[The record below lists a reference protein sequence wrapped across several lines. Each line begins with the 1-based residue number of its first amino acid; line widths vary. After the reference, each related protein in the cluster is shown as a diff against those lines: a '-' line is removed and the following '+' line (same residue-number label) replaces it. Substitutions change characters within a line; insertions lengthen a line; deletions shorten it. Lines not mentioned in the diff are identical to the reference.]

1 MARPRS
7 SGPTDRELSILRVLW
22 EGARTVRD
30 VHEALQER
38 GVKVGYTSVQ
48 KTMQI
53 MFDKGLVVRDERRGT
68 HIYEA
73 AEAQRDTQE
82 SMTKDFMD
90 KVFGGSASRLVARAL
105 SVTPASPEELDK
117 IEALLLELRGE
128 QDDT

>member
-22 EGARTVRD
+22 GGAGTVRD
-30 VHEALQER
+30 VHEALQAQ

-105 SVTPASPEELDK
+105 SVTPAGPEELDE
-117 IEALLLELRGE
+117 IEALLLKLRRE
-128 QDDT
+128 QDDA